1 MLKEKID
8 AAKDVAKTAERFPW
22 GTSIVVALLTT
33 LIVWSIMRENVNY
46 ANRRAEKCED
56 EKDELINALLIKNN
70 IISKYRDTV
79 YVQQELL
86 READSTLREGTMRNA
101 LKILNK

>member
-33 LIVWSIMRENVNY
+33 LIVWSIMRESV
-46 ANRRAEKCED
+46 
-56 EKDELINALLIKNN
+56 NALLIKNN